1 MTKAITLYL
10 PDPVFEKAQSLA
22 AFQNLNLHDYLL
34 KSITLPEVDLNESFE
49 ADDGADAEEQ
59 AFRALHPMLVKKY
72 PGQYVAVLNGQL
84 IDRDVDQ
91 VSLYQ
96 RIRQAYP
103 ERFVLIAQIQPV
115 AEEVFH
121 FRSPRILDEGR
132 NGSL

>member
-34 KSITLPEVDLNESFE
+34 KSITMPEHDLKESFAAE
-49 ADDGADAEEQ
+49 DGVDAEEL
-59 AFRALHPMLVKKY
+59 AFRALHPMLIKKY
-72 PGQYVAVLNGQL
+72 PGQYVAIMDGQL
-84 IDRDVDQ
+84 IDRDMDQ
-91 VSLYQ
+91 LSLYQ
-96 RIRQAYP
+96 RVRRTYP
-103 ERFVLIAQIQPV
+103 DRFVLIAQVQPM

-121 FRSPRILDEGR
+121 FRSPRIVTEGR